1 MRPPITL
8 RGMESFLDRDV
19 SHAPRGGEAP
29 PRARDELWRSEPP
42 GDGDLLVG
50 VELDRV
56 LPVRL
61 EVAEEAALGS
71 AEREEGHRRRDADVH
86 PQHAGLDLPT
96 IVTRRLAAAR
106 EDAAGVAQIV
116 TLHDRDRLVEGLG
129 LHH

>member
-1 MRPPITL
+1 
-8 RGMESFLDRDV
+8 MESFLERQRVPVSKFSDAAGAPWRNEADQRRRD
-19 SHAPRGGEAP
+19 G
-29 PRARDELWRSEPP
+29 LLRSEPP

-106 EDAAGVAQIV
+106 EDAAGVAEIV
-116 TLHDRDRLVEGLG
+116 TLPD
-129 LHH
+129 